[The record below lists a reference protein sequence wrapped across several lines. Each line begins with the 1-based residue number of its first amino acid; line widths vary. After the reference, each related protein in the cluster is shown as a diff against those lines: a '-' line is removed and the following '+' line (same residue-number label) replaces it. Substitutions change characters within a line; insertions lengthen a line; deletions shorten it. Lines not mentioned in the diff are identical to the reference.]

1 MFMRDLTPAFPFD
14 TFHDRETR
22 NTSLCLPAILV
33 INVTVGYDYCLFAQL
48 KNWIIYCSVKDFN
61 LEVSMKSRNR
71 KDFEQLKKLLFVL
84 TIDIRDDKSS
94 RIPK

>member
-1 MFMRDLTPAFPFD
+1 M
-14 TFHDRETR
+14 
-22 NTSLCLPAILV
+22 
-33 INVTVGYDYCLFAQL
+33 
-48 KNWIIYCSVKDFN
+48 KDFN